1 MEQLIFYP
9 YNPHYRILLE
19 YLYDKYPENIT
30 QLDYLNQCNI
40 PQYRYR
46 FRDMDTPTIQTVLPH
61 ICDFRFNETFDE
73 SSIEFQ
79 CQLEVLFDNK
89 IIRTYCHSLGHEGVE
104 DRVLKQLTLTGPTKE
119 VLLQLM
125 KQAKDYISDKHESQ
139 KKSTRDTIRIYYYQK
154 DYWTLLSK
162 SPKRPIETLYLKQ
175 GEKDELLEKV
185 DTFFNK
191 ETRDL
196 YLSYGMPYKQII
208 MLYGVPGSG
217 KTSTITAV
225 ASHFDCDIYTIPI
238 TKELTDYGLID
249 AFSYMND
256 KTDDRKRIIV
266 LEDIDCIFDTT
277 RKEGDEHNMITL
289 QSLLNCLDGHTCVEG
304 TLLFMTANHPEKMDY
319 AMVRSCRVDYKLA
332 LGYADEYQTRCI
344 FDTFLPHQSNNFD
357 KLYKS
362 IRHKQFTTAMLQEF
376 LFYNRLCDN
385 ILDHTK
391 HFMSIVTK
399 NNPEELSSEKKDKS
413 LYM

>member
-73 SSIEFQ
+73 SSIEFH
-79 CQLEVLFDNK
+79 CQLEVLVDNK
-89 IIRTYCHSLGHEGVE
+89 IIRTYCHSQIRTRRCRRSCFETTNTYRSNKRGVTSIDE
-104 DRVLKQLTLTGPTKE
+104 
-119 VLLQLM
+119 
-125 KQAKDYISDKHESQ
+125 QAKDYISDKHESQ

-175 GEKDELLEKV
+175 GKKDELLEKV

-191 ETRDL
+191 DTRDL

-256 KTDDRKRIIV
+256 KTDDRKRIVV

-277 RKEGDEHNMITL
+277 RKKGM
-289 QSLLNCLDGHTCVEG
+289 
-304 TLLFMTANHPEKMDY
+304 
-319 AMVRSCRVDYKLA
+319 
-332 LGYADEYQTRCI
+332 
-344 FDTFLPHQSNNFD
+344 
-357 KLYKS
+357 
-362 IRHKQFTTAMLQEF
+362 
-376 LFYNRLCDN
+376 N
-385 ILDHTK
+385 I
-391 HFMSIVTK
+391 I
-399 NNPEELSSEKKDKS
+399 
-413 LYM
+413 